1 MAYDI
6 LLKLAGKPP
15 TVPLPDFNDAYQ
27 TQRVLEAAM
36 ICAVEKCWVKLDDVK

>member
-6 LLKLAGKPP
+6 ILSLAGKKP

-27 TQRVLEAAM
+27 TQRVLEAAL
-36 ICAVEKCWVKLDDVK
+36 ISAGEKRWVKMSSVK